1 MCAKRDACDKAMKNI
16 KEMAFFFSSAAVV
29 EKKVEE
35 NECKKDKD
43 GNEETANNN
52 SQRKK
57 KIFWIALQF
66 RDGLRMST
74 TPFHSAPLNTGI
86 YGSDS

>member
-1 MCAKRDACDKAMKNI
+1 
-16 KEMAFFFSSAAVV
+16 MAFFFSSVAVV
-29 EKKVEE
+29 EKKVKE
-35 NECKKDKD
+35 NECEEDKD
-43 GNEETANNN
+43 GDEVTANNN
-52 SQRKK
+52 SQRKT

-74 TPFHSAPLNTGI
+74 TPFHSAPLDKGI